1 MKRPILIVAIG
12 YIIGILW
19 GLYFKFSI
27 ALLYIFLATIYV
39 FIRLFFNQKRKFK
52 LLSFRR
58 YLRYLK
64 LIFTKNVLFLILIT
78 SIISNLIVLNKEN
91 TRNNM
96 QKYLNG
102 IDKIKLEAVI
112 VQDGTDKEYKDTY
125 KIKTNI
131 NNKKVYFYLDVKK
144 TIKQE
149 LEYGD
154 KIYFEG
160 KYKMPEIQRNYKGF
174 DYNKYLKQKNILG
187 TIEVEKIVLK
197 DKKQLNEI
205 FILTNNISAE
215 IEEKMQKLLTGDIYG
230 LAIGLSIGNTEFIDE
245 KLEENFKN
253 AGLLHI
259 LAVSGTHMTYL
270 ILGTSIVFKNIIG
283 KKKTYILSIFTI
295 LLYILITGFSASIC
309 RAAIMG
315 IVMLIS
321 KIIYRK
327 NDVWTSIG
335 ISLIVLLIYNPYL
348 ILDLG
353 LQLSYGGTIGII
365 LYQKHISKFL
375 EKKLVKEEKSEK
387 VLSKILKL
395 VIEIISVTISAQIVI
410 IPIMIYTLNTVNTYF
425 LISNLLAGLII
436 GPLTILCFIFVISI
450 FVNSYLSTFLA
461 QFVNLGIRILIFCA
475 NFGNLPY
482 SNLYIPTPS
491 IIIII
496 FILIFSFLIYLFL
509 KNYFA
514 KKKNAS
520 QIRLKN
526 LVALFK
532 YRAKKINQQI
542 ILFTVIISILFIY
555 LSNFSFKDLRIHFID
570 VSQGDSTFIVTP
582 NNNTILIDGGGSI
595 NSNFDVG
602 KSTLIPYILDRGY
615 NSIDL
620 VIISHFDLDH
630 VDGILTLLNT
640 LDVKKVII
648 SKQYEMTE
656 NYEEFLKIISNK
668 KIQVQVVKA
677 GDRISI
683 EKDVYIDVLW
693 PSEDF
698 ITDNAINNN
707 AIVAKLIYGNFSMLF
722 TGDIEELAEK
732 EILKKYNKE
741 ILNSAVLKVAH
752 HGSKSSSTQKF
763 LEMVNPKIALIG
775 VGKNN
780 NFGHP
785 NDEVLERLT
794 SLGTK
799 IYRTDLNG
807 EITIIVK
814 NEGKKFN
821 IKFQI
826 PSTQAD

>member
-27 ALLYIFLATIYV
+27 VLLYIFLATID
-39 FIRLFFNQKRKFK
+39 FLIRLFFNQKKKFK

-58 YLRYLK
+58 YLRYPK
-64 LIFTKNVLFLILIT
+64 LIFTKNVLFLIFIT

-91 TRNNM
+91 SRNNI
-96 QKYLNG
+96 QKYLSE

-112 VQDGTDKEYKDTY
+112 VQDGIDKEYKDTY
-125 KIKTNI
+125 KIKTKI

-144 TIKQE
+144 SIKQE
-149 LEYGD
+149 LQYGD

-160 KYKMPEIQRNYKGF
+160 KYEIPEIQRNYKGF
-174 DYNKYLKQKNILG
+174 DYNKYLKQENIFG
-187 TIEVEKIVLK
+187 TIEAEKVVLK
-197 DKKQLNEI
+197 DKNQLNKV
-205 FILTNNISAE
+205 FLLANKISIK
-215 IEEKMQKLLTGDIYG
+215 IEEKIKELISGDIY
-230 LAIGLSIGNTEFIDE
+230 AVTIGLSVGNTEFIDE
-245 KLEENFKN
+245 ELEENFKN

-283 KKKTYILSIFTI
+283 KKKTYFLSVFTI
-295 LLYILITGFSASIC
+295 LFYILITGFSASIY
-309 RAAIMG
+309 RSAIMG

-335 ISLIVLLIYNPYL
+335 VSLIVLLIYNPYL
-348 ILDLG
+348 IFDLG

-365 LYQKHISKFL
+365 LYQKHISRFL
-375 EKKLVKEEKSEK
+375 EKRLVKEEKSEK
-387 VLSKILKL
+387 LLSKILKL
-395 VIEIISVTISAQIVI
+395 IIEIISVTISAQIVI

-425 LISNLLAGLII
+425 LISNLLVGLII

-461 QFVNLGIRILIFCA
+461 QFVNLGITILIFCA

-514 KKKNAS
+514 RKKNAS

-532 YRAKKINQQI
+532 YRAKMINKNI
-542 ILFTVIISILFIY
+542 IIFIVLISIFLICF
-555 LSNFSFKDLRIHFID
+555 SNFFFKNLKIHFVD
-570 VSQGDSTFIVTP
+570 VGQGDSTFIVTP

-630 VDGILTLLNT
+630 VNGILTLLNT

-648 SKQYEMTE
+648 SKQYEMTD
-656 NYEEFLKIISNK
+656 NYKKFLKIISDK
-668 KIQVQVVKA
+668 KIQVEIVKA
-677 GDRISI
+677 GDKINVEQNI
-683 EKDVYIDVLW
+683 YFDILW

-698 ITDNAINNN
+698 IIDNAINNN
-707 AIVAKLIYGNFSMLF
+707 AIVAKLVYGNFSMLF

-741 ILNSAVLKVAH
+741 ILNSSVLKVAH
-752 HGSKSSSTQKF
+752 HGSKTSTIQEF
-763 LEMVNPKIALIG
+763 LEKVNPKIALIG

-785 NDEVLERLT
+785 NDEVLGRLT

-814 NEGKKFN
+814 NEGKEFN

-826 PSTQAD
+826 K

>member
-27 ALLYIFLATIYV
+27 VLLYIFLATID
-39 FIRLFFNQKRKFK
+39 FLIRLFFNQKKKFK

-64 LIFTKNVLFLILIT
+64 LIFTKNVVFLIFIT

-91 TRNNM
+91 SRNNI
-96 QKYLNG
+96 QKYLSE

-112 VQDGTDKEYKDTY
+112 IQDKIDKEYKDTY
-125 KIKTNI
+125 KIKAKI

-144 TIKQE
+144 SKKQE
-149 LEYGD
+149 LKYGD
-154 KIYFEG
+154 KIYLEG
-160 KYKMPEIQRNYKGF
+160 KYKIPETQRNYKGF
-174 DYNKYLKQKNILG
+174 DYNKYLKQENILG
-187 TIEVEKIVLK
+187 TIEAEKVVLK
-197 DKKQLNEI
+197 DKNQLNKV
-205 FILTNNISAE
+205 FLLANKISIK
-215 IEEKMQKLLTGDIYG
+215 IEEKIKELISGDIY
-230 LAIGLSIGNTEFIDE
+230 AVTIGLSVGNTEFIDE
-245 KLEENFKN
+245 ELEENFKN

-295 LLYILITGFSASIC
+295 LLYILITGFSASIY

-375 EKKLVKEEKSEK
+375 EKRLVTEEKSEK
-387 VLSKILKL
+387 LLSKILKL

-436 GPLTILCFIFVISI
+436 GPLTILCFIFVISLFI
-450 FVNSYLSTFLA
+450 SSHLSTFLA
-461 QFVNLGIRILIFCA
+461 QFVNLGIKILIFCA
-475 NFGNLPY
+475 NFGNFPY

-491 IIIII
+491 ITIII
-496 FILIFSFLIYLFL
+496 FILIFSFLINLFL

-532 YRAKKINQQI
+532 YRAKMINRNI
-542 ILFTVIISILFIY
+542 IIFIVLISIFLICF
-555 LSNFSFKDLRIHFID
+555 SNFFFKNLKIHFVDIG
-570 VSQGDSTFIVTP
+570 QGDSTFIVTP

-615 NSIDL
+615 NSLDL
-620 VIISHFDLDH
+620 VIISHFDNDH
-630 VDGILTLLNT
+630 VGGILTLLNT
-640 LDVKKVII
+640 LCVKKVVI
-648 SKQYEMTE
+648 SKQYEMTD
-656 NYEEFLKIISNK
+656 NYKKFLKIISDK
-668 KIQVQVVKA
+668 KIQVEIVKA
-677 GDRISI
+677 GDKIKVEQNI
-683 EKDVYIDVLW
+683 YFDILW

-814 NEGKKFN
+814 NEEKKFN

>member
-27 ALLYIFLATIYV
+27 VLLYIFLATID
-39 FIRLFFNQKRKFK
+39 FLIRLFFNQKKKFK

-64 LIFTKNVLFLILIT
+64 LIFTKNVVFLIFIT

-91 TRNNM
+91 SRNNI
-96 QKYLNG
+96 QKYLSE

-112 VQDGTDKEYKDTY
+112 IQDKIDKEYKDTY
-125 KIKTNI
+125 KIKAKI

-144 TIKQE
+144 SKKQE
-149 LEYGD
+149 LKYGD
-154 KIYFEG
+154 KIYLEG
-160 KYKMPEIQRNYKGF
+160 KYKIPETQRNYKGF
-174 DYNKYLKQKNILG
+174 DYNKYLKQENILG
-187 TIEVEKIVLK
+187 TIEAEKVVLK
-197 DKKQLNEI
+197 DKNQLNKV
-205 FILTNNISAE
+205 FLLANKISIK
-215 IEEKMQKLLTGDIYG
+215 IEEKIKELISGDIY
-230 LAIGLSIGNTEFIDE
+230 AVTIGLSVGNTEFIDE
-245 KLEENFKN
+245 ELEENFKN

-283 KKKTYILSIFTI
+283 KKKTYFLSVFTI
-295 LLYILITGFSASIC
+295 LFYILITGFSASIY
-309 RAAIMG
+309 RSAIMG

-375 EKKLVKEEKSEK
+375 EKRLVKEEKSEK
-387 VLSKILKL
+387 LLSKILKL
-395 VIEIISVTISAQIVI
+395 IIEIISVTISAQIVI

-436 GPLTILCFIFVISI
+436 GPLTILCFIFVISLFI
-450 FVNSYLSTFLA
+450 SSHLSTFLA
-461 QFVNLGIRILIFCA
+461 QFVNLGIKILIFCA
-475 NFGNLPY
+475 NFGNFPY

-491 IIIII
+491 ITIII
-496 FILIFSFLIYLFL
+496 FILIFSFLINLFL

-532 YRAKKINQQI
+532 YRAKMINRNI
-542 ILFTVIISILFIY
+542 IIFIVLISIFLICF
-555 LSNFSFKDLRIHFID
+555 SNFFFKNLKIHFVDIG
-570 VSQGDSTFIVTP
+570 QGDSTFIVTP

-620 VIISHFDLDH
+620 VMISHFDFDH
-630 VDGILTLLNT
+630 VNGILTLLNT

-648 SKQYEMTE
+648 SKQYEMTD
-656 NYEEFLKIISNK
+656 NYKKFLKIISDK
-668 KIQVQVVKA
+668 KIQVEIVKA
-677 GDRISI
+677 GDKIKVEQNI
-683 EKDVYIDVLW
+683 YFDILW

-707 AIVAKLIYGNFSMLF
+707 AIVAKLVYGNFSMLF

-741 ILNSAVLKVAH
+741 ILNSSVLKVAH

>member
-27 ALLYIFLATIYV
+27 VLLYILLATIY
-39 FIRLFFNQKRKFK
+39 FCKRLLFLNQKRKFK

-64 LIFTKNVLFLILIT
+64 LIFTKNVLFLIFVT
-78 SIISNLIVLNKEN
+78 SIISNLIVINKEN
-91 TRNNM
+91 SRNNI
-96 QKYLNG
+96 QNYLKE

-125 KIKTNI
+125 KIRAKI
-131 NNKKVYFYLDVKK
+131 NDKKVYFYLDVKK
-144 TIKQE
+144 SLKQN

-160 KYKMPEIQRNYKGF
+160 KYKIPEIQRNYKGF

-187 TIEVEKIVLK
+187 TIEAEKIVLK
-197 DKKQLNEI
+197 DKKQLNKI
-205 FILTNNISAE
+205 FLFANKISNK
-215 IEEKMQKLLTGDIYG
+215 IEEKMEKLISGDIYG
-230 LAIGLSIGNTEFIDE
+230 VAIGLSIGNTEFINE
-245 KLEENFKN
+245 KLKENFKN
-253 AGLLHI
+253 SGLLHI

-270 ILGTSIVFKNIIG
+270 ILGTSIVFKNMIG
-283 KKKTYILSIFTI
+283 KKKTYFLSIFTI
-295 LLYILITGFSASIC
+295 LFYILITGFSASIY

-315 IVMLIS
+315 IVMLVS

-335 ISLIVLLIYNPYL
+335 TSLIILLIYNPYL
-348 ILDLG
+348 IFDLG
-353 LQLSYGGTIGII
+353 LQLSYGGTIGIV

-375 EKKLVKEEKSEK
+375 EKRLLKEEKRK
-387 VLSKILKL
+387 KLINKILKL
-395 VIEIISVTISAQIVI
+395 IIEIISVTISAQIII

-425 LISNLLAGLII
+425 LISNLIVGLII
-436 GPLTILCFIFVISI
+436 GPLTILCFIFVISLFI
-450 FVNSYLSTFLA
+450 NSYLSAFLA
-461 QFVNLGIRILIFCA
+461 QFVNLGIKILILCA

-496 FILIFSFLIYLFL
+496 FILFFSFLIYLFL
-509 KNYFA
+509 KNYLA
-514 KKKNAS
+514 KNKNLS

-532 YRAKKINQQI
+532 YKAKRMNKKII
-542 ILFTVIISILFIY
+542 IFIVIISIFVIY
-555 LSNFSFKDLRIHFID
+555 ISNFLFKDLEIHFID

-582 NNNTILIDGGGSI
+582 NNKTILIDGGGSI

-602 KSTLIPYILDRGY
+602 KSTLIPYVLDRGY

-620 VIISHFDLDH
+620 VIISHFDQDH
-630 VDGILTLLNT
+630 VKGILTLLNT
-640 LDVKKVII
+640 LEVKKVVI
-648 SKQYEMTE
+648 SKQYETTE
-656 NYEEFLKIISNK
+656 NYKEFLKIIFDK
-668 KIQVQVVKA
+668 KIEVKIVKA
-677 GDRISI
+677 GDRINVEQNI
-683 EKDVYIDVLW
+683 YFDILW

-707 AIVAKLIYGNFSMLF
+707 AIVAKLVYDDFSMLF

-732 EILKKYNKE
+732 EILKKYSKE
-741 ILNSAVLKVAH
+741 TLNSSALKVAH
-752 HGSKSSSTQKF
+752 HGSKTSTTQEF
-763 LEMVNPKIALIG
+763 LEKVNPKIALIG

-780 NFGHP
+780 SFGHP
-785 NDEVLERLT
+785 NSEVLERLT
-794 SLGTK
+794 NLGTK

-807 EITIIVK
+807 EITITIK
-814 NEGKKFN
+814 NNKRNFN
-821 IKFQI
+821 IKSQLK
-826 PSTQAD
+826 